1 MPNIEPP
8 AAGLLR
14 PAHRTV
20 LTAGTV
26 VWRVHSSHRAPHTP
40 NPTAQPD
47 ELAGGRFDSLDGSY
61 AYLYIADTPD
71 GAIAETICRDLPL
84 DPTIARIVPSSAVAG
99 RTLTALTVTRSLT
112 TAALHG
118 PHLAAVG
125 QDLWLTKCEA
135 RHYVT
140 TRRWAHAIRAADP
153 DLDGLAY
160 RPRHNEDTLAWIL
173 TTDPAITP
181 HPDLTV
187 DPTTHTP
194 TTRPRPRPRP
204 RRPHHRRPQRHP
216 LPHLSRSSENNL
228 RQTTPTVMHWGD
240 GLAAIVEYL
249 YLTRYFKQLR
259 PRRSSRLRVGLEHRA
274 AGGSRSDGH
283 RLRSES
289 HHRCH

>member
-20 LTAGTV
+20 LTAGTM
-26 VWRVHSSHRAPHTP
+26 VWRVHSSHRAPHAP

-61 AYLYIADTPD
+61 AYLYIADSPD

-84 DPTIARIVPSSAVAG
+84 DPTIARIVPASAVIG
-99 RTLTALTVTRSLT
+99 RTLTALTVTRTLT
-112 TAALHG
+112 VAALHG
-118 PHLAAVG
+118 PHLSSVG

-140 TRRWAHAIRAADP
+140 TRRWAHAIRTADP
-153 DLDGLAY
+153 DIDGLAY

-181 HPDLTV
+181 HPDLAV
-187 DPTTHTP
+187 DPTTT
-194 TTRPRPRPRP
+194 
-204 RRPHHRRPQRHP
+204 P
-216 LPHLSRSSENNL
+216 LPLDHSPGR
-228 RQTTPTVMHWGD
+228 D
-240 GLAAIVEYL
+240 LAARIIADHSAIL
-249 YLTRYFKQLR
+249 SPT
-259 PRRSSRLRVGLEHRA
+259 
-274 AGGSRSDGH
+274 
-283 RLRSES
+283 
-289 HHRCH
+289 